1 MEALNVN
8 DTLFKGEHSTDEIL
22 KYYNEWAQTG
32 KYDEV
37 RHIVW
42 EGGRGCRPKQNFTML
57 LFSEFKEKG
66 QILISWSSIYIKI
79 RIGDTKCV

>member
-37 RHIVW
+37 
-42 EGGRGCRPKQNFTML
+42 ML
-57 LFSEFKEKG
+57 LFSEFKDKG

-79 RIGDTKCV
+79 RR